1 MASLKIDGVGTL
13 FLFSN
18 LLDVEDE
25 VEHLERFLEI
35 VTTKRDDL
43 VSCLTKDEI
52 SDLRATYKMH
62 HPQKTYWI
70 FRIVR
75 GGGNL

>member
-1 MASLKIDGVGTL
+1 M
-13 FLFSN
+13 FSN
-18 LLDVEDE
+18 LLDVEDGLD
-25 VEHLERFLEI
+25 LERFLEI

-52 SDLRATYKMH
+52 SDLRATYKKH

-75 GGGNL
+75 GGDNL